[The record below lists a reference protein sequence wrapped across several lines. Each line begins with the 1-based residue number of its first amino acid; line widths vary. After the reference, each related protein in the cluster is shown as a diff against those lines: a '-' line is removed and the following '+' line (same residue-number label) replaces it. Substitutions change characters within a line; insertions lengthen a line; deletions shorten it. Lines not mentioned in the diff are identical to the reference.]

1 MEDKE
6 TLEGVAVVCPSELEP
21 CYVLQN
27 CQRQPTGDLA
37 DAIKDV
43 LGHLLADSVVTTGV
57 VVGSILLAADQEL
70 GVEKL
75 TVGAGTDLV
84 DGRRVKIDEEGARDI
99 FAVAR
104 LGEEGII
111 GPALA
116 GNGRVGV
123 LATILSKTVLKEVA
137 RERADVLEK
146 AMPKEHSGV
155 FCELTAP
162 RRCYQAGYRPGPS
175 GCEQPV

>member
-1 MEDKE
+1 M
-6 TLEGVAVVCPSELEP
+6 
-21 CYVLQN
+21 
-27 CQRQPTGDLA
+27 
-37 DAIKDV
+37 
-43 LGHLLADSVVTTGV
+43 TTGV

-84 DGRRVKIDEEGARDI
+84 DRRRVEINEEGTRDI
-99 FAVAR
+99 FAVAG
-104 LGEEGII
+104 LGEEGVVRTT
-111 GPALA
+111 LA
-116 GNGRVGV
+116 SDGRVGV

-137 RERADVLEK
+137 REVRTDLLEN
-146 AMPKEHSGV
+146 MTPKEHSGV
-155 FCELTAP
+155 FLKALTAP